1 MGSPSEDIK
10 DILEAES
17 SLSLTFGANLFISRE
32 PAEPDAVVTI
42 FDTPG
47 FAPDLTMN
55 KNERYDRPSIQI
67 RVRNNN
73 YADGYALSDSIKEI
87 LHGKGHEIWNSTSYE
102 LIKAAN
108 DISLLD
114 YDESNR
120 VRFVITFDIQR
131 KPV

>member
-1 MGSPSEDIK
+1 MNSPSEDIK
-10 DILEAES
+10 DILEDEA
-17 SLSLTFGANLFISRE
+17 SLSLTFGTNLFVSRE

-47 FAPDLTMN
+47 FSPDLTMN

-67 RVRNNN
+67 RIRNNDFT
-73 YADGYALSDSIKEI
+73 DGYSLADSIKEI
-87 LHGKGHEIWNSTSYE
+87 LHGKAHEIRNSTSYE
-102 LIKAAN
+102 SIKAAS

-120 VRFVITFDIQR
+120 VRLVITFDIQR
-131 KPV
+131 KPI